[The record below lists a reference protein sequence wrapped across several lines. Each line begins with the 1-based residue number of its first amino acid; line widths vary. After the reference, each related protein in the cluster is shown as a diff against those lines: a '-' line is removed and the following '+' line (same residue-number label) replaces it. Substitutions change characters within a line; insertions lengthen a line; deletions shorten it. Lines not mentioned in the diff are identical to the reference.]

1 MTRHSKNSTANA
13 VYTYHE
19 KHKDSSTGGYGTTQ
33 MRLSKDAIKEFDCCN
48 LTLQPCRDPVI
59 TKDGYLFDK
68 QAILGEKFYTRNFG
82 KSFSFAENV
91 IEWFSKIL
99 FSRSDSVSAKRTI
112 LIETLVANGKTSK
125 GVFSICLDIEYLI
138 KDSTNLS
145 YTNSLTREESQLSPR
160 F

>member
-68 QAILGEKFYTRNFG
+68 QAILGENFYTKNFG
-82 KSFSFAENV
+82 NSFSFA
-91 IEWFSKIL
+91 
-99 FSRSDSVSAKRTI
+99 
-112 LIETLVANGKTSK
+112 
-125 GVFSICLDIEYLI
+125 
-138 KDSTNLS
+138 
-145 YTNSLTREESQLSPR
+145 
-160 F
+160 